1 LKHNGHEFLKLS
13 GFIRASQLLGNGT
26 FGRDLETAV
35 LNSRDE
41 RLCSAGL
48 VGEAEILSLAP
59 SHLVS

>member
-1 LKHNGHEFLKLS
+1 MDFLNYL
-13 GFIRASQLLGNGT
+13 GIRGNQLLGNGT